1 MHFILI
7 RSEIMLFNL
16 FSRKNKNNENSEPYL
31 TKELIWDDEKIT
43 EIRFNGTQRIM
54 YYKDIIRVSIIFDN
68 FDLPVPKWTIQDDN
82 LEDLTTIDFYNDLQ
96 PNLTDLVI
104 DMLSKKLKGYDNEEV
119 HQTIIEAMGATMGL
133 FHVWSRDDLNQV
145 LEKINKKFKPIMD
158 AEINKIINEEKQ
170 KTANQWWKNIF

>member
-1 MHFILI
+1 MDFILI
-7 RSEIMLFNL
+7 RGEIMLFNL
-16 FSRKNKNNENSEPYL
+16 FSRRNKNNENSKPYL
-31 TKELIWDDEKIT
+31 TKELIWDDEKII

-54 YYKDIIRVSIIFDN
+54 HYEDIIRVSIIFDS

-119 HQTIIEAMGATMGL
+119 HQTIIEAMRATMGL

>member
-1 MHFILI
+1 
-7 RSEIMLFNL
+7 MLFNL
-16 FSRKNKNNENSEPYL
+16 FNHKNKDIENEEPNPYL
-31 TKELIWDDEKIT
+31 TKELTWDDEKIT

-54 YYKDIIRVSIIFDN
+54 HYKDIIRVSIIFDS

-82 LEDLTTIDFYNDLQ
+82 LEDLTTINFYNDLQ

-119 HQTIIEAMGATMGL
+119 HQTIIEAMGATIGL

-145 LEKINKKFKPIMD
+145 LEKINKKFKPIME
-158 AEINKIINEEKQ
+158 AEIKRIIREAEQEKANK
-170 KTANQWWKNIF
+170 WWRKWFN